1 MHLHLTPAL
10 AGTISDLICLAES
23 VNQHLSPAQAA
34 LSQELDRARATA
46 PPPDS
51 PTGQLYTLIDAARAL
66 DDDTPWWIAFRHCL
80 IGLPG
85 EIPPEDMP
93 AEEAA
98 RIITLLGM
106 IPAEELTFLALS
118 QSLCPLHF
126 TDYANC
132 FDDDTRSCRTI
143 RRIHPSHD
151 T

>member
-1 MHLHLTPAL
+1 MYLHLTPAL
-10 AGTISDLICLAES
+10 AGAIGDLIGLAES
-23 VNQHLSPAQAA
+23 VHEHLTPAQAA
-34 LSQELDRARATA
+34 LSQELDRARASA
-46 PPPDS
+46 PAPDS

-66 DDDTPWWIAFRHCL
+66 EDDTDWWIAFRHCL
-80 IGLPG
+80 IGLP
-85 EIPPEDMP
+85 ESISPEDMP
-93 AEEAA
+93 AEEVAL
-98 RIITLLGM
+98 IISLLGM
-106 IPAEELTFLALS
+106 IPTEELTALALS